1 MKRAHRRAHAVLWLL
16 IIPAIAALLVLARR
30 APSPPPGDPTLS
42 EPAP

>member
-16 IIPAIAALLVLARR
+16 LIPLIAALLVIARR
-30 APSPPPGDPTLS
+30 APSPPHKPETVS